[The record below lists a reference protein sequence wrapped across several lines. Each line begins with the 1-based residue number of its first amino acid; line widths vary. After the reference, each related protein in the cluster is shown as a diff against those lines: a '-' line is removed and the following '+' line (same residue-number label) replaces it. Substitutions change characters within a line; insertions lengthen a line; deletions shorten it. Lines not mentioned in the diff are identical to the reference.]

1 MKGLFA
7 FGLGLLSLV
16 NALPQAQGG
25 GAAASVRV
33 SGTRFVIDGKTGYF
47 AGTNSYWIGFLTN
60 NRDVDTTLDHIAS
73 SGLKILRVWGFN
85 DVNNQ
90 PSGNTV
96 WFQRL
101 ASSGSQINTGP
112 NGLQRLDYLVR
123 SAETRGIKLIIALVN
138 YWDDFGGMKA
148 YVNAFGGTKESW
160 YTNARAQE
168 QYKRY
173 IQTVVSRYVN
183 SPAIFA
189 WELANEPRCKGCN
202 TNVIFNWATQI
213 SDYIRSLDKD
223 HLITLGDE
231 GFGLPGQTTY
241 PYQYG
246 EGTDFVKNLQIKNLD
261 FGTFHMYPG
270 HWGVPTS
277 FGPGWIKDHAAACRA
292 AGKPCLLE
300 EYGFESDRCNVQKG
314 WQQASRELSR
324 DGMSGDLFWQWGD
337 QLSTGQTHNDGFTIY
352 YGSSLAT
359 CLVTD
364 HVRAINALPA

>member
-1 MKGLFA
+1 MKGLLA
-7 FGLGLLSLV
+7 LGLGLLSLV

-25 GAAASVRV
+25 GAAASARV

-47 AGTNSYWIGFLTN
+47 AGTNSYWVGFLTN
-60 NRDVDTTLDHIAS
+60 NKDVDTTLDHISA

-85 DVNNQ
+85 DVNTQ

-101 ASSGSQINTGP
+101 ASSGSQINTGA
-112 NGLQRLDYLVR
+112 NGLQRLDYLVK

-138 YWDDFGGMKA
+138 YWDDFGGMQA

-160 YTNARAQE
+160 YTNSRAQD

-173 IQTVVSRYVN
+173 IQAVVSRYVN

-213 SDYIRSLDKD
+213 SDYIRSLDAN

-246 EGTDFVKNLQIKNLD
+246 RGRIF
-261 FGTFHMYPG
+261 
-270 HWGVPTS
+270 
-277 FGPGWIKDHAAACRA
+277 FGPGWIRDHAAACKA

-300 EYGFESDRCNVQKG
+300 EYGFESDRCNVQKS
-314 WQQASRELSR
+314 WQAASRELAKGGCR
-324 DGMSGDLFWQWGD
+324 GFVL
-337 QLSTGQTHNDGFTIY
+337 LSTGQTHNDGFTIY

-364 HVRAINALPA
+364 HVKAINSLPA